1 MPRIEFGRKRATP
14 GEIRCGLMNDET
26 GGTAEQKKFPRHFD
40 KFSIEDYDAGMLD
53 QSPSSATNRFV
64 PFDRLSLLTSLV
76 LVGLTLSLV
85 LDLPSHR
92 FEFSLFGSEAS
103 FTVSGTWLIALVLA
117 ALTAAGVNA
126 IARAHPSV
134 HLVETGYV
142 FILGILPELIVVTAA
157 MLLSLADVRA
167 YGGYALVLVALSGL
181 FFVGVIVLEYIT
193 IDLSDRRYNLA
204 RLGLNLATYLIGL
217 ILFAT
222 IYSWKLRS
230 LYSAPAIG
238 LAAGLLALELLR
250 GSESDFLRTW
260 IYSAGI
266 GLVIGEI
273 VWALNYW
280 SISGFVGGAFLLIFF
295 YAFAGLVQQYLWNRL
310 NRIVFFEFTMIFL
323 GAIALLFWLRPR

>member
-1 MPRIEFGRKRATP
+1 MHAKPDDA
-14 GEIRCGLMNDET
+14 
-26 GGTAEQKKFPRHFD
+26 AEQKKSPRHFD
-40 KFSIEDYDAGMLD
+40 KFPIEDYDADMLD
-53 QSPSSATNRFV
+53 QSPASTVNRFA

-92 FEFSLFGSEAS
+92 VEFSLFGSEAS

-126 IARAHPSV
+126 IARGHPSV
-134 HLVETGYV
+134 HLVETWYV
-142 FILGILPELIVVTAA
+142 FILWILPALIVVTAA

-167 YGGYALVLVALSGL
+167 YGVYALILVTLAGI

-193 IDLSDRRYNLA
+193 IDLSDRRYNAA

-222 IYSWKLRS
+222 IYSWKIRS
-230 LYSAPAIG
+230 LYSATAIG
-238 LAAGLLALELLR
+238 LAAFLLALELLR

-295 YAFAGLVQQYLWNRL
+295 YAFAGLTQQYLWNRL
-310 NRIVFFEFTMIFL
+310 TRIVFFEFAFIFL
-323 GAIALLFWLRPR
+323 GALAILFGLRPR